1 MEKIGVI
8 VNIENSELI
17 QMDKEK
23 NYDLSEPIKKIEMIV
38 LDPLTNKI
46 KVVKTI
52 SHNIDNEYF
61 IGDIVARKGRFNYI
75 TKNIGDFDYVEINQ
89 LTTIYK
95 QLSFLA
101 ENIRKMDIVE
111 LLNSS
116 KTLKEVN
123 ERLELRRKSSNI
135 ELLMHIDIALNS
147 IQAAILNSYN
157 GTMKKK
163 A

>member
-1 MEKIGVI
+1 MEKIGII
-8 VNIENSELI
+8 VNIEDSELI
-17 QMDKEK
+17 ELDRNKD
-23 NYDLSEPIKKIEMIV
+23 YDLSEPIKKIEMIT
-38 LDPLTNKI
+38 LNPSTNKI
-46 KVVKTI
+46 KVVKTV

-75 TKNIGDFDYVEINQ
+75 TKNTKDFDYMEINQ

-101 ENIRKMDIVE
+101 ENIRKMDILE

-116 KTLKEVN
+116 KTLKEAKN
-123 ERLELRRKSSNI
+123 RLELKRKSSNV

-157 GTMKKK
+157 GKMKKR

>member
-17 QMDKEK
+17 ELDKNK
-23 NYDLSEPIKKIEMIV
+23 NYDVSTPVKKIEIIT
-38 LDPLTNKI
+38 LDPATNKI
-46 KVVKTI
+46 KAVKTI
-52 SHNIDNEYF
+52 SHNIDNEFF

-75 TKNIGDFDYVEINQ
+75 TKEIKDFDYMEIEQ

-95 QLSFLA
+95 QLSLLE
-101 ENIRKMDIVE
+101 ENIKKLDILE

-116 KTLKEVN
+116 KTLKETKKQ
-123 ERLELRRKSSNI
+123 LESKRKFINI
-135 ELLMHIDIALNS
+135 EYLMDIDIALNS
-147 IQAAILNSYN
+147 IHAAILNSFN
-157 GTMKKK
+157 GKMKNK